1 MTQAAAGGSVAPV
14 DSALDGVA
22 ALPLP
27 PAPRKRRP
35 LFGQP
40 VSAYDQKSAML
51 FLAPMML
58 VLMVVAVFPFVY
70 SFWIS
75 LFDLKLTRPHRVPF
89 VWFDNYLKIF
99 QDSLFWESV
108 ARTTSFTVM
117 SVSAIMMIATLV
129 ALLLNEDFRGRR
141 VLSAILLVPW
151 AIPYV
156 ANGLM
161 WKWIYDSGYGAL
173 NGLLLQLGFIDKYL
187 VWLGD
192 ADKTLV
198 LIANA
203 FVWKEVPLATIL
215 LLVTLK
221 SIRAD
226 LYSAAKVDG
235 ADVWQRFLHIT
246 LPSLVPGF
254 ALVMIYET
262 MMAIRHF
269 DLFFILTEGGPAEAS
284 HVVAW
289 QVYVETFRKLAF
301 GTGAALAYIMAI
313 ATFTLAFFI
322 IRSTSRK
329 L

>member
-1 MTQAAAGGSVAPV
+1 MSK
-14 DSALDGVA
+14 
-22 ALPLP
+22 
-27 PAPRKRRP
+27 PRRSWLRYP
-35 LFGQP
+35 S
-40 VSAYDQKSAML
+40 SAYDQKSAML
-51 FLAPMML
+51 LLAPMMA
-58 VLMVVAVFPFVY
+58 VLMTVAVFPVLY

-75 LFDLKLTRPHRVPF
+75 LFDLKLTRPNRVPF
-89 VWFDNYLKIF
+89 VWFGNYAKVF
-99 QDSLFWESV
+99 ADPLFWESV
-108 ARTTSFTVM
+108 LRTVNFTLM
-117 SVSAIMMIATLV
+117 SVTAIMVIATLM

-141 VLSAILLVPW
+141 VLSAILLIPW

-173 NGLLLQLGFIDKYL
+173 NGLLLQLGLIDKYM
-187 VWLGD
+187 VMLGD
-192 ADKTLV
+192 PGKTMP

-221 SIRAD
+221 SVRPD

-235 ADVWQRFLHIT
+235 AGVWQRFVHIT
-246 LPSLVPGF
+246 LPALTPGF

-269 DLFFILTEGGPAEAS
+269 DLFFVLTEGGPADAS

-289 QVYVETFRKLAF
+289 QVYVETFRKLSF
-301 GTGAALAYIMAI
+301 GTGAALAYIMAL
-313 ATFTLAFFI
+313 ATLALAWFI
-322 IRSTSRK
+322 IRATSRK